1 MGGEE
6 VLVTGFEVE
15 TCRFGGVERSG
26 FEARPFP
33 TSRGVMGLGFR
44 RLVERAVTTINNDRC
59 FTQYEGKT
67 YSQDQQLHAWC
78 QISSLYQKNE
88 DVFLES

>member
-15 TCRFGGVERSG
+15 TCRFGGIERSG

-33 TSRGVMGLGFR
+33 TSRGAMGLVFR
-44 RLVERAVTTINNDRC
+44 RLVERTVTIINNYRC
-59 FTQYEGKT
+59 FTGRSYN
-67 YSQDQQLHAWC
+67 QDQQL
-78 QISSLYQKNE
+78 Q
-88 DVFLES
+88 V